1 VPSVQSVDKIVDGY
15 VKAYQKLYQRSP
27 TEVNILDQEWVVVNG
42 ARMRIGEL
50 EFLTGQLRQ
59 EYEQIA
65 GSKRSVVSR
74 LINWLKS

>member
-1 VPSVQSVDKIVDGY
+1 MQSIDKIVDGY
-15 VKAYQKLYQRSP
+15 VKAYQKLYRRSP

-42 ARMRIGEL
+42 ARMRVGEL

-65 GSKRSVVSR
+65 DSKRSMVSR
-74 LINWLKS
+74 LIQWLKS